1 MSLMGMLFFKD
12 ERVCMD
18 HISVDDGKRREN
30 VLKGRIENSR
40 YELTTAVHNLT
51 IYELGEILG
60 FIDGSDVGVFKEP
73 FPHITL
79 STSYG
84 EMTFFDTEKGWLEHK
99 IEIDTFSIRCVF
111 ADGLKLSP
119 ESMLAFNERC
129 KENDI
134 LLRDGDRYIFQASL
148 RIMPKDNVLRL
159 LERLLDMSDRCE
171 ELSRS

>member
-1 MSLMGMLFFKD
+1 M
-12 ERVCMD
+12 
-18 HISVDDGKRREN
+18 
-30 VLKGRIENSR
+30 
-40 YELTTAVHNLT
+40 
-51 IYELGEILG
+51 
-60 FIDGSDVGVFKEP
+60 
-73 FPHITL
+73 